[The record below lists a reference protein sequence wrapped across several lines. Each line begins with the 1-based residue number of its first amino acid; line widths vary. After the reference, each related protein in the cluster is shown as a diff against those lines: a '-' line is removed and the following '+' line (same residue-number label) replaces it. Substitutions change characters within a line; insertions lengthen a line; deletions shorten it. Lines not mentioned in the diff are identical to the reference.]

1 MLAAPDSRVGHLC
14 LARGAADAAPSR
26 ARPLAGECVAM
37 MRALLAALLAL
48 RAGAADPTCSRGILA
63 GSACCPKECGR
74 CGGPN
79 CGTLPGGSANCCT
92 GSIVGHKDSCDNY
105 DPPCVFHKAKPA
117 TDCGDYPATLA
128 TDRPN
133 VLLIGDSI
141 SMPVPYTPGGYGDDA
156 RQLLTKL
163 GMRVWHNGG
172 WGSGGQ
178 ASNTVKGLHC
188 TNSSTPGNWLN
199 VSGTYDVI
207 HFNFGLHECVC
218 LQSAS
223 PLDHICSFA
232 SRLLLTS
239 TVSALVLQPC

>member
-1 MLAAPDSRVGHLC
+1 MQR
-14 LARGAADAAPSR
+14 SR
-26 ARPLAGECVAM
+26 ARLARVASAAAEQVGGNGATSRARRRPDRRAAHAVQPGRCPLMQV
-37 MRALLAALLAL
+37 RLAALLAL
-48 RAGAADPTCSRGILA
+48 LALGAEAVDPTCSKGILS

-74 CGGPN
+74 CGGPS

-141 SMPVPYTPGGYGDDA
+141 SMPVPYTPGGYGDNA
-156 RQLLTKL
+156 RQLLTNL

-188 TNSSTPGNWLN
+188 TNASTPGNWLN

-207 HFNFGLHECVC
+207 HFNFGLHECV
-218 LQSAS
+218 
-223 PLDHICSFA
+223 
-232 SRLLLTS
+232 S
-239 TVSALVLQPC
+239 TVCWPLGSVGPASC